1 MGTSD
6 TALKDT
12 GFTLSHTVSSC
23 MDLDTIHAYIHI
35 IINII
40 SQTDENRAKYTVT
53 RLMYI

>member
-1 MGTSD
+1 MMGTSD

-40 SQTDENRAKYTVT
+40 SQTDEK
-53 RLMYI
+53 